1 MLFSSFVFFV
11 RNSLEKFEYLT
22 DEEKRAK
29 MIEIINHEEGI
40 AMAVETLSNIT
51 QYDVE
56 YARMA
61 GKKSLNFLLKVLQ

>member
-1 MLFSSFVFFV
+1 
-11 RNSLEKFEYLT
+11 
-22 DEEKRAK
+22 